1 MVELLSQD
9 KENTKGSITTKYSY
23 EKNLLPK
30 ELRKEVEDAGNADAE
45 FLILLKK

>member
-23 EKNLLPK
+23 DKNVLPK
-30 ELRKEVEDAGNADAE
+30 ELRKKVENAGNADAE
-45 FLILLKK
+45 FLVLLKK